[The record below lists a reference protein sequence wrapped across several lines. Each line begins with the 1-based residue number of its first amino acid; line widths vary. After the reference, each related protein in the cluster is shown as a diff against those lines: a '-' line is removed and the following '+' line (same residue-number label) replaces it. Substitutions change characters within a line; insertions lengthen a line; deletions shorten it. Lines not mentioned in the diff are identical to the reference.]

1 MSFSQNWLLGVAGG
15 IAAYKAPEIVR
26 LLKQKGADVRVVL
39 SGNASEF
46 VTKMTLQ
53 ALSGHPVHDELFDSV
68 FEAAMGHIELAKW
81 ADQILIAPLSANR
94 LAALAHGFADDL
106 LSTLCLASNAPVW
119 VAPAMNKQMWSHTA
133 TQENLAILQRRGVHC
148 VGPDFGIQ
156 ACGDIGW
163 GRMLEPGDILEQ
175 IQVKM
180 NAHKED
186 KDILAG
192 LSLLITAGPTREYLD
207 PVRFISNKSSG
218 KMGYALASAARD
230 MGANVTLISGPVSLV
245 VPEGITVIS
254 VESAQQMY
262 KAVMDASRGVDIV
275 IGCAAVA
282 DFGFQEQFKQKIK
295 KHPDHDEY
303 PVVLLK
309 NPDIMSAVAH
319 QENRPFC
326 VGFAAETE
334 NFRHNAKEKLQR
346 KKLDMIALND
356 ISQSAIGFDAD
367 DNQLTVFSATEEYV
381 IPRASKYEVAR
392 LLLKK
397 IREVACKK

>member
-1 MSFSQNWLLGVAGG
+1 MSFAQNWILGVTGG

-26 LLKQKGADVRVVL
+26 LLKQKGADVRVVF
-39 SGNASEF
+39 SKGASEF

-53 ALSGHPVHDELFDSV
+53 ALCGHPVHDQLFDPV

-106 LSTLCLASNAPVW
+106 LSTLCLASTAPVW
-119 VAPAMNKQMWSHTA
+119 VAPAMNQQMWSHAA
-133 TQENLAILQRRGVHC
+133 TQANIDTLQRRGVHC

-163 GRMLEPGDILEQ
+163 GRMLEPNDILSYIHTKMSES
-175 IQVKM
+175 QV
-180 NAHKED
+180 E
-186 KDILAG
+186 KDLLAG
-192 LSLLITAGPTREYLD
+192 LSILITAGPTREYLD
-207 PVRFISNKSSG
+207 PVRFMTNKSSG

-230 MGANVTLISGPVSLV
+230 MGAAVTLISGPVQLATPSGV
-245 VPEGITVIS
+245 KMIS
-254 VESAQQMY
+254 VESAKQMY
-262 KAVMDASRGVDIV
+262 AQVMEASRGVDIV

-282 DFGFQEQFKQKIK
+282 DFGFQEQFDQKIK
-295 KHPDHDEY
+295 KHPDHDDY
-303 PVVLLK
+303 PVILLK

-334 NFRHNAKEKLQR
+334 NFRHNAKEKLHR

-356 ISQSAIGFDAD
+356 VSQSDIGFDAD
-367 DNQLTVFSATEEYV
+367 ENQLIVLSATEEY
-381 IPRASKYEVAR
+381 IISKAPKYEVAC